1 MKSGLPEELPLNDCW
16 YKALMAMLMIF
27 AFLMSVKIFLII
39 FNLPHS
45 FPKTTEEQNCTK
57 DMVEKT
63 VRKMVKPEYL
73 IGE

>member
-1 MKSGLPEELPLNDCW
+1 MERIKLMKEKLTEAQT
-16 YKALMAMLMIF
+16 ALIVMLVIF
-27 AFLMSVKIFLII
+27 VFLLSVKMFLMLYK
-39 FNLPHS
+39 
-45 FPKTTEEQNCTK
+45 KTNKQMQNCTK

>member
-1 MKSGLPEELPLNDCW
+1 MKAELT
-16 YKALMAMLMIF
+16 KAQTTLIAMLVIF
-27 AFLMSVKIFLII
+27 VFLLSVKMFLML

-45 FPKTTEEQNCTK
+45 FPKTAEEQNCTK